1 MSEFWLGAV
10 NAAVALVIAVLSG
23 LGVGS
28 GGLLVI
34 WLTLIGVNALQARG
48 MNLLFF
54 VFSASAALIFHIK
67 NKRRVKP
74 LLVLY
79 LSVFALVGTLIGA
92 AVGNRL
98 DSALLRRVFGGLLAL
113 SGAYTLLGRW
123 RRADCDSGS

>member
-10 NAAVALVIAVLSG
+10 NAAVAFVIAVLSG

-54 VFSASAALIFHIK
+54 VFSASAALILQIK

-74 LLVLY
+74 LLALY
-79 LSVFALVGTLIGA
+79 LAIFALVGTLIGA
-92 AVGNRL
+92 AVGSRL
-98 DSALLRRVFGGLLAL
+98 DSSLLRRVFGGLLAL
-113 SGAYTLLGRW
+113 SGAYTLIGRR
-123 RRADCDSGS
+123 RRADSGS

>member
-1 MSEFWLGAV
+1 MNEFWLSAL
-10 NAAVALVIAVLSG
+10 NAAVAFVIAVLSG

-54 VFSASAALIFHIK
+54 VFSASTALIFHIR
-67 NKRRVKP
+67 NKRRVK
-74 LLVLY
+74 LSLVLY
-79 LSVFALVGTLIGA
+79 LAIFALVGTLIGA
-92 AVGNRL
+92 ALGSRI
-98 DSALLRRVFGGLLAL
+98 DSSLLRRIFGGLLAL

-123 RRADCDSGS
+123 KRADLGS

>member
-1 MSEFWLGAV
+1 MNEFWLSAL
-10 NAAVALVIAVLSG
+10 NATVAFVIAVLSG

-54 VFSASAALIFHIK
+54 VFSASTALIFHIK
-67 NKRRVKP
+67 NKRRVK
-74 LLVLY
+74 LSLVLY
-79 LSVFALVGTLIGA
+79 LAIFALVGTLIGA
-92 AVGNRL
+92 ALGSRI
-98 DSALLRRVFGGLLAL
+98 DSLLLRRIFGGLLAL

-123 RRADCDSGS
+123 RRADSGS